1 MKSSQESKQ
10 LKILLLTI
18 YAIVMIGSIWSD
30 IDMLFF
36 VLVFVL
42 APIGIYFFVL
52 KIYPK
57 IDKN

>member
-1 MKSSQESKQ
+1 MKSSQASKQ

-18 YAIVMIGSIWSD
+18 YAVVMLGSIWSD
-30 IDMLFF
+30 IDMLLF

-42 APIGIYFFVL
+42 APIGIYLFVL

-57 IDKN
+57 IDKK